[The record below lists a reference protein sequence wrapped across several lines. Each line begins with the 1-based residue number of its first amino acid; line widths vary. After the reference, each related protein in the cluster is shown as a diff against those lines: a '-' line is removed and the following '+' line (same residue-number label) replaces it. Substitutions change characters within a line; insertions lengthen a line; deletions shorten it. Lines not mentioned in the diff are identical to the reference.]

1 MLAKM
6 EVLVAVVAACV
17 AVTGFLQAP
26 KYEAGAQALTGKTD
40 PDSRPVAKEVVRR
53 LGLGAELTPDELL
66 SNLGADRMGGSG
78 VTRLTYEDTDPKRAK
93 EIVNAAGRVSSRG
106 PLLLSATEATPVGPH
121 PVRNGLLTFLAGLVL
136 LGGYKRARF
145 GRTA

>member
-1 MLAKM
+1 M

-40 PDSRPVAKEVVRR
+40 PDSRPVAEEVVRR
-53 LGLGAELTPDELL
+53 LELDITPDELL
-66 SNLGADRMGGSG
+66 SNLGADRMGASG
-78 VTRLTYEDTDPKRAK
+78 VTRLTYEDTDPKRAQ
-93 EIVNAAGRVSSRG
+93 EIVNAAGKVSSEG

-121 PVRNGLLTFLAGLVL
+121 PVRNGFLAFVVGLAL
-136 LGGYKRARF
+136 LGGYKRHW
-145 GRTA
+145 

>member
-40 PDSRPVAKEVVRR
+40 PDSRPVAEEVVRR
-53 LGLGAELTPDELL
+53 LELDITPDELL

-78 VTRLTYEDTDPKRAK
+78 VTRLTYEDTDPKRAQ